1 MTTGEKIRRARKD
14 ASMTQ
19 KELAD
24 ALGVSESFVSQYETG
39 KREPKYQT
47 LCKIA
52 EALGMSSPAYFVFD
66 PVPDEIEKGPA
77 PGEGEAD
84 AKRDELIRI
93 LSVLDPSER
102 EQLLAHG
109 RTLVIAHEAKGTDPK
124 SP

>member
-1 MTTGEKIRRARKD
+1 MTTGEKIRQARKD
-14 ASMTQ
+14 AGMTQ
-19 KELAD
+19 KALAD
-24 ALGVSESFVSQYETG
+24 ALGVSESFVSQYEKG

-52 EALGMSSPAYFVFD
+52 EALGMPSPAYFVFD
-66 PVPDEIEKGPA
+66 PIPDEMEKSPA
-77 PGEGEAD
+77 PDGGEAE
-84 AKRDELIRI
+84 RDELIRI

-109 RTLVIAHEAKGTDPK
+109 RTLVIAHEAKGTGPK